1 MKTSTSLFWLL
12 FIQVLLPSVL
22 FSQKVLP
29 QEIPA
34 ELDSLIQVS
43 RDYTAATE
51 FEEAFAASA
60 AAGELAVAC
69 CGEHSEAF
77 ASYCFNEG
85 RIRYFMGQNEAAIPW
100 YVKSKALRA
109 DLLGTTHPD
118 YGKSLNNLAIV
129 YDVMGRYAEAEP
141 LYLEALEIREK
152 TAGQESETYA
162 NALANLTGLYQEIG
176 NYEQAEIYGL
186 QAKEIRERLLGP
198 EHPDY
203 GVSLVSLGNL
213 YYLTNNIAKAQQFF
227 LAAKAIYEQQ
237 EELDLYGYIDL
248 LINLGALF
256 QQLEDY
262 PLAEEYYQEAASLE
276 EAYLGTDNA
285 EYATILNSLAVVY
298 EYTDRLPLAEKT
310 LLQSLQ
316 ILAASGQEDGL
327 LYGFFSQNLA
337 DVHLKQGKVESAKS
351 IQEEALN
358 ILENFVDKSHPRYQ
372 RGLRSKAEIE
382 QILNNYEAAA
392 IDLRQL
398 GELEQISLNRA
409 IRHFSEDELSNYTED
424 FKQNLYRYFSLAAAY
439 PELSDLCYDKSMVYK
454 GLLLKTALQLNQL
467 AMSNDSTS
475 VLFEQWRSL
484 HRQLAVQY
492 SLPIADQQAIE
503 RLESVTH
510 VLEKELVRRT
520 AKIGNVLQEVH
531 WQEVQQQLSTTTA
544 AIEFIRYQSD
554 ASDLGKSVKYVA
566 LVLFSNASKPV
577 FIPLFDQ
584 HSLDSLF
591 QNESETTPAFIN
603 ALYSNQEKGVN
614 ALYQLIWE
622 PIAAALNKHPD
633 VQRIYY
639 SPSGLL
645 HRINMGAIPQPNGKQ
660 LARTYELIAL
670 GSTRQL
676 VVPQS
681 SLSLE
686 KEKSAAL
693 LYGGI
698 DYGDMTTTPGSDEQ
712 ETSGIRGLTE
722 RSYYHQQ
729 QGYAEEEGAWQSLPW
744 TEVEVMMAQDLLVQ
758 SGFRVEVRMK
768 TEATEASLK
777 VLGEAQKSP
786 ALLHLA
792 THGYFFPDPEEISG
806 EDALAFRA
814 SERAMIRSGLVLADG
829 NYAWKYGHPR
839 EVGEEDGILTA
850 YEVSKMNLRETALVV
865 LSACETGLGEI
876 KGTEGVYGLQRAF
889 KIAGAH
895 YLIMTL
901 WQIPDFQT
909 QAFMTTFYLSWLE
922 EGKSIPEAFSAAQ
935 SYMRARYKDP
945 YEWAAFI
952 LLE

>member
-1 MKTSTSLFWLL
+1 MKTFTSLFWLL
-12 FIQVLLPSVL
+12 CIQVLVPAVL
-22 FSQKVLP
+22 FSQKTLSK
-29 QEIPA
+29 EIPA
-34 ELDSLIQVS
+34 EFDSLIQVS
-43 RDYTAATE
+43 RDYTGATE
-51 FEEAFAASA
+51 FEEAFATSA
-60 AAGELAVAC
+60 AAGKLAVAC
-69 CGEHSEAF
+69 CGRYSEAF

-100 YVKSKALRA
+100 YVESKALRA
-109 DLLGTTHPD
+109 DLLGVTHPD

-152 TAGQESETYA
+152 TAGKESITYA
-162 NALANLTGLYQEIG
+162 NALANLTGLYQETG

-213 YYLTNNIAKAQQFF
+213 YYLTNNIAKAQQSF

-256 QQLEDY
+256 QQLENY
-262 PLAEEYYQEAASLE
+262 PLAEEHYQEAASLE
-276 EAYLGTDNA
+276 EEYLGTDNA

-298 EYTDRLPLAEKT
+298 EYTDRIPLAEKT

-316 ILAASGQEDGL
+316 ILAALGQGNGL

-337 DVHLKQGKVESAKS
+337 DVHLKQGKVESAKN
-351 IQEEALN
+351 IQEKALN
-358 ILENFVDKSHPRYQ
+358 ILEKFVDKSHPRYQ

-392 IDLRQL
+392 IDLRLL

-454 GLLLKTALQLNQL
+454 GLLLQTALQLNQL
-467 AMSNDSTS
+467 AVTNDSTS
-475 VLFEQWRSL
+475 ILFEQWRSL

-492 SLPIADQQAIE
+492 SLPLEDQQAIE
-503 RLESVTH
+503 KLEAATH

-520 AKIGNVLQEVH
+520 AKIGNVLQEVR
-531 WQEVQQQLSTTTA
+531 WQEVQQQLNTRTA
-544 AIEFIRYQSD
+544 AVEFVHYRSD
-554 ASDLGKSVKYVA
+554 ASDLGKPIKYAA
-566 LVLFSNASKPV
+566 LVLFSNAPKPV

-584 HSLDSLF
+584 HSLDSLLH
-591 QNESETTPAFIN
+591 NESKTTPAFIN
-603 ALYSNQEKGVN
+603 ALYSNQEKEVN

-622 PIAAALNKHPD
+622 PIAAALAKHPD

-645 HRINMGAIPQPNGKQ
+645 HRINIGAIPQPNGKQ

-681 SLSLE
+681 SFFE
-686 KEKSAAL
+686 ENEEPVAL

-698 DYGDMTTTPGSDEQ
+698 EYGDMTNTSGFDDRG
-712 ETSGIRGLTE
+712 TSGIRGLTE
-722 RSYYHQQ
+722 RSYSHQQ
-729 QGYAEEEGAWQSLPW
+729 QGYAEEEGTWQSLPW
-744 TEVEVMMAQDLLVQ
+744 TEVEVMMAQDLLTQ
-758 SGFRVEVRMK
+758 SGFSVETRMK

-777 VLGEAQKSP
+777 MLGEEHKSP

-792 THGYFFPDPEEISG
+792 THGYFFPDPEEISSD
-806 EDALAFRA
+806 DALAFRA
-814 SERAMIRSGLVLADG
+814 SERAMIRSGLILADG
-829 NYAWKYGHPR
+829 NYAWNYGHPR
-839 EVGEEDGILTA
+839 EIGEEDGILTA
-850 YEVSKMNLRETALVV
+850 YEVSKMNLRETELVV

-901 WQIPDFQT
+901 WQVPDFQT
-909 QAFMTTFYLSWLE
+909 QAFMTTFYLAWLE
-922 EGKSIPEAFSAAQ
+922 EGKSIPEAFTAAQ
-935 SYMRARYKDP
+935 AYMRARYKDP
-945 YEWAAFI
+945 FEWAAFI